1 MSTSSLQSYLHDDQ
15 WLAGLFKRK
24 VYRLKVEQELIEAQD
39 FLIRDLKETLQH
51 GQVFCYAKVG
61 TTDLSGIRFL
71 ESLGF
76 NLIEATVTLRK
87 KVGAPAGREEA
98 VNVRFAEDQD
108 REGVRALAARN
119 FVYSRFHMDPLI
131 SRDLAD
137 EVKAGWAENFFFK
150 KRGDNMVVA
159 FKDSSPAGFLQLL
172 YSGKDLVID
181 LIAVGEKF
189 RRMGVARAMI
199 RFAETGLK
207 GFEEMVV
214 GTQIANVPS
223 IRLYEGLGFRVAS
236 SSYTFHYH
244 YVS

>member
-24 VYRLKVEQELIEAQD
+24 VYRLKVERDLIEAPAS
-39 FLIRDLKETLQH
+39 LMRDLNRTLQQ
-51 GQVFCYAKVG
+51 GAIFCYAKVG

-76 NLIEATVTLRK
+76 NLIEANVTLRK
-87 KVGAPAGREEA
+87 KIGTPAGPEDA

-189 RRMGVARAMI
+189 RRMGVARDMI

>member
-1 MSTSSLQSYLHDDQ
+1 MSISSLQPYLHDDQ

-24 VYRLKVEQELIEAQD
+24 VYRLKVERDLIEAPAS
-39 FLIRDLKETLQH
+39 LMRDLSRTLQQ
-51 GQVFCYAKVG
+51 GEIFCYAKVG

-108 REGVRALAARN
+108 REGVKALAARN
-119 FVYSRFHMDPLI
+119 FIYSRFHMDPLI
-131 SRDLAD
+131 SRDLAN

-159 FKDSSPAGFLQLL
+159 YEGASLAGFLQLL

-181 LIAVGEKF
+181 LIAVEEKF
-189 RRMGVARAMI
+189 RRMGVARHMI
-199 RFAETGLK
+199 HFAETALK
-207 GFEEMVV
+207 GFEEMAV

-223 IRLYEGLGFRVAS
+223 IRLHEGLGFKMAS

-244 YVS
+244 HFP